1 MDDTKERQRKFKK
14 RMYKVG
20 FKQSIVWVKRK
31 EEKLPEKLSVTEFVK
46 KLRKITADMND
57 EKFNKLLKMFIK
69 IAKAKKE
76 EEKLRRKPV

>member
-14 RMYKVG
+14 RMYKAG
-20 FKQSIVWVKRK
+20 FKQNIVWLKRK
-31 EEKLPEKLSVTEFVK
+31 EERLPEKLSVTEFVK

-57 EKFNKLLKMFIK
+57 EKFDKLLKMFLK

-76 EEKLRRKPV
+76 EEKLRKKPV